1 MVESKQGKIPSEN
14 TLDEKWDHCLSNLLV
29 KTGIGLGVGI
39 VASALIFRKKSWP
52 ITLSTGFGAGVAY
65 AECQRI
71 FNPIAL
77 PGKSFKF
84 HGRECESIFLN
95 RTYLYF
101 PANADYKK
109 DHQNRVTVKQII
121 RDRLAVEERSLR
133 RVVKKHALL
142 MNSLEQGNL
151 KEVQQL
157 YNDFIVD
164 FTSYELTLTRFQA
177 IHNVNIQETQHW
189 LMEARRI
196 EQEIEATKKVIE
208 NLEKELKE
216 EEEIRRNKIQ
226 YDALAMEINQHKSR
240 EESTNGILEKRSNQ
254 LEKVLLVVNEIQTE
268 IQNDKEQYEQIL
280 EDNDEHVNTP
290 SSVRSEF
297 ISPVE
302 NNSPNL
308 SPQQLLNDINDISS
322 SNLIQNDVNM
332 LDAQPSNNNDNNND
346 DDTSILSSHT
356 LGDKN
361 NEKMDEDD
369 VAATDEIGMDED
381 DVAAADEIESS
392 EDDSNEI
399 VEDVIDSNFTVKRKK
414 ETFSGD
420 EEEEDERMKKMREEE
435 VQ

>member
-1 MVESKQGKIPSEN
+1 K
-14 TLDEKWDHCLSNLLV
+14 LDEEILILEEKDKFLS
-29 KTGIGLGVGI
+29 
-39 VASALIFRKKSWP
+39 
-52 ITLSTGFGAGVAY
+52 
-65 AECQRI
+65 
-71 FNPIAL
+71 
-77 PGKSFKF
+77 
-84 HGRECESIFLN
+84 
-95 RTYLYF
+95 
-101 PANADYKK
+101 
-109 DHQNRVTVKQII
+109 
-121 RDRLAVEERSLR
+121 
-133 RVVKKHALL
+133 
-142 MNSLEQGNL
+142 
-151 KEVQQL
+151 
-157 YNDFIVD
+157 
-164 FTSYELTLTRFQA
+164 
-177 IHNVNIQETQHW
+177 
-189 LMEARRI
+189 
-196 EQEIEATKKVIE
+196 
-208 NLEKELKE
+208 
-216 EEEIRRNKIQ
+216 
-226 YDALAMEINQHKSR
+226 
-240 EESTNGILEKRSNQ
+240 GILEKRSNQ

-420 EEEEDERMKKMREEE
+420 EEEEDVADYKSQLSLDDNSPLLASNRLNPAADSFVLNNPLPYS
-435 VQ
+435 VQR

>member
-77 PGKSFKF
+77 P
-84 HGRECESIFLN
+84 E
-95 RTYLYF
+95 
-101 PANADYKK
+101 
-109 DHQNRVTVKQII
+109 QII

-322 SNLIQNDVNM
+322 SNLIQNDVNI
-332 LDAQPSNNNDNNND
+332 
-346 DDTSILSSHT
+346 ILSSHT